1 MECMRIAIFHDY
13 IGAIGGGEKLVLTL
27 ARGLG
32 ADVITTDADAES
44 IKKMGFEDVKII
56 SLGGT
61 VKLPP
66 LKQIWA
72 SLRFAL
78 CDFSKHYD
86 FFIFS
91 GNWAHFAAKRH
102 KPNIYYCHTPVRPFY
117 DLYDVFLE
125 RQSFFTSILFKIW
138 MTLHRK
144 VYEYYIT
151 HTCQIV
157 SNSTYTQE
165 RIKKYLNRTSKVI
178 YPPIDISRFRF
189 EKYGNFWLSVN
200 RLYPEKRIELQVEV
214 FRQLPAE
221 RLLIVGGYAE
231 ADHAS
236 PYADSVRKNL
246 PNNVELLGTVTEDE
260 LVELYAQCRGFI
272 TTSIKEDFGMAPVE
286 AMASGKPVVGIKDG
300 GCLETVIDGST
311 GLLVNPYVSE
321 IVESISIISKEPY
334 KFKDKCIEQSKKFDK
349 GVFLK
354 QMKKEIE
361 RQSTADCDV

>member
-1 MECMRIAIFHDY
+1 MKIAIFHDY

-27 ARGLG
+27 AHGLG
-32 ADVITTDADAES
+32 ADVITTDVDEDS
-44 IKKMGFEDVKII
+44 VRKMGFEDVRII

-61 VKLPP
+61 VKMPP
-66 LKQIWA
+66 LKQISA

-78 CDFSKHYD
+78 CDFSNEYD

-102 KPNIYYCHTPVRPFY
+102 KPNLMYCHTPVRAFY

-125 RQSFFTSILFKIW
+125 RQSFITSILFKIW
-138 MTLHRK
+138 VTLHRK
-144 VYEYYIT
+144 VYEYYIA

-157 SNSTYTQE
+157 SNSNYTQE
-165 RIKKYLNRTSKVI
+165 RIKKYLNRISKVI
-178 YPPIDISRFRF
+178 YPPIDISKFRF
-189 EKYGNFWLSVN
+189 EKYGSFWLSVN
-200 RLYPEKRIELQVEV
+200 RLYPEKRIELQIEA
-214 FRQLPAE
+214 FRLLPAE

-231 ADHAS
+231 ADHAL
-236 PYADSVRKNL
+236 PYSDSVRKNL

-260 LVELYAQCRGFI
+260 LAELYAQCKGFI

-311 GLLVNPYVSE
+311 GLLVNPYVFD
-321 IVESISIISKEPY
+321 IADAISIISREPY
-334 KFKDKCIEQSKKFDK
+334 KFKENCMQQSMKFDK
-349 GVFLK
+349 DVFLR

-361 RQSTADCDV
+361 QQSIAGC

>member
-1 MECMRIAIFHDY
+1 MRVAIFHDY

-32 ADVITTDADAES
+32 ADVITTDVDADS
-44 IKKMGFEDVKII
+44 VKKMGFEDVKII
-56 SLGGT
+56 SLGET

-66 LKQIWA
+66 LKQIVA

-78 CDFSKHYD
+78 CDFSKEYD

-91 GNWAHFAAKRH
+91 GNWAHFAAKKH
-102 KPNIYYCHTPVRPFY
+102 KPNLLYCQDAPVRAFY
-117 DLYDVFLE
+117 DLYDFFLQ

-138 MTLHRK
+138 VSLYRK
-144 VYEYYIT
+144 IYEYYIG
-151 HTCQIV
+151 HVCKIV
-157 SNSTYTQE
+157 ANSISTQK
-165 RIKKYLNRTSKVI
+165 RVKRYLNRTSKVI
-178 YPPIDISRFRF
+178 YPPIDVSRFRF
-189 EKYGNFWLSVN
+189 EENGDFWLSVN
-200 RLYPEKRIELQVEV
+200 RLYPEKRVELQIEA

-221 RLLIVGGYAE
+221 RLLVVGGYAE
-231 ADHAS
+231 GDHAS
-236 PYADSVRKNL
+236 PYASNILKNM
-246 PNNVELLGTVTEDE
+246 PYNVELLGRVTEEE
-260 LVELYAQCRGFI
+260 LVQIYAKCKAFI
-272 TTSIKEDFGMAPVE
+272 VTSIDEAFGMALVE

-349 GVFLK
+349 GVFLR
-354 QMKKEIE
+354 QMRKEIE
-361 RQSTADCDV
+361 RQSIADC